1 MSADA
6 NENAMG
12 MKGKELAAVK
22 INAADIDIIAN
33 DRMWA
38 RSYCCSVGSSA
49 SDDDPFSKCGYGVT
63 IVETDVSYY
72 DGWYFKEDRYDNEC
86 GNAENGEIIEH
97 ALQEELSRLAVDEA
111 ARFSHEVAEDLQVS
125 ILPKGWP
132 YQSMEN
138 YGFGHES
145 GQEDIDGMGLSS
157 SCSSPDEKSHNGEGW
172 LYSLDLTDEHALD
185 VEVGTLLQK

>member
-12 MKGKELAAVK
+12 MKEKELAAVK

-33 DRMWA
+33 DRMW
-38 RSYCCSVGSSA
+38 
-49 SDDDPFSKCGYGVT
+49 
-63 IVETDVSYY
+63 
-72 DGWYFKEDRYDNEC
+72 EDCYDNEC

-111 ARFSHEVAEDLQVS
+111 ARFSHEVAKDLQAS

-132 YQSMEN
+132 DQSMEN
-138 YGFGHES
+138 YGFEHES
-145 GQEDIDGMGLSS
+145 GHEDIDGMGLSS
-157 SCSSPDEKSHNGEGW
+157 SCSSLDEKSHNGEGW
-172 LYSLDLTDEHALD
+172 LYSLDLIDEHALD
-185 VEVGTLLQK
+185 VEVGKILN

>member
-63 IVETDVSYY
+63 IVETD
-72 DGWYFKEDRYDNEC
+72 
-86 GNAENGEIIEH
+86 IIEH

>member
-1 MSADA
+1 MITYEQDPDVVRW
-6 NENAMG
+6 G
-12 MKGKELAAVK
+12 LQLFDG
-22 INAADIDIIAN
+22 
-33 DRMWA
+33 
-38 RSYCCSVGSSA
+38 
-49 SDDDPFSKCGYGVT
+49 DPFSNCGYGGT
-63 IVETDVSYY
+63 IVQNDVSYY
-72 DGWYFKEDRYDNEC
+72 DGPYFKEDHYDNEC
-86 GNAENGEIIEH
+86 GNAENGDIIEH

-172 LYSLDLTDEHALD
+172 SYSLDLTDENALD
-185 VEVGTLLQK
+185 GEVGKILNQMVSIPHVPKINGEIPSLDETTLDHQRPLD